1 MLPARQQTPSIF
13 ETRVENGA
21 LFRQVIWTC
30 TLRVHG
36 VRWGCAAGRGAVPVG
51 SGAGAGRLL
60 VGLGLLSV
68 AEAHTKGY
76 TNGNPEQLLRLWIF
90 EKFGDGVP

>member
-36 VRWGCAAGRGAVPVG
+36 VRRDAYGIPD
-51 SGAGAGRLL
+51 GAGRLL